1 MSVVEPVWFKTNIG
15 QHSVSPKGNQID
27 DYNTYR
33 KKVNE
38 LTQKGLDDAQSPDA
52 VVNTITKLI
61 STKEP
66 KFSNPIGMRCSSH
79 LAVLKGK
86 TAKQTIIERS
96 LKGGQHRRN
105 VSTIFFRG
113 GQHCRNVIKKA
124 NFQGWLTLP
133 E

>member
-1 MSVVEPVWFKTNIG
+1 MRFELNQFNIKVSVVEPVWFKTNIG
-15 QHSVSPKGNQID
+15 QHSVCPKGNQID

-66 KFSNPIGMRCSSH
+66 KFSNPVGKHCSKPSCSF
-79 LAVLKGK
+79 KG
-86 TAKQTIIERS
+86 
-96 LKGGQHRRN
+96 
-105 VSTIFFRG
+105 
-113 GQHCRNVIKKA
+113 
-124 NFQGWLTLP
+124 
-133 E
+133 

>member
-1 MSVVEPVWFKTNIG
+1 LRFELNQFNIKVSVVEPVWFKTNIG

-66 KFSNPIGMRCSSH
+66 KFSNPVGKSCSKPSCSF
-79 LAVLKGK
+79 KG
-86 TAKQTIIERS
+86 
-96 LKGGQHRRN
+96 
-105 VSTIFFRG
+105 
-113 GQHCRNVIKKA
+113 
-124 NFQGWLTLP
+124 
-133 E
+133 